1 MINNITLYERRN
13 KKETNISTAKQI
25 NKTFYT
31 RVTHTHKHYFSQNFP
46 LRQMSKQP
54 TIKIPRFQVKKIGKN
69 SSIGMKEMAID
80 HKRGTINSDTI
91 AMAGLLN
98 WLIPRG
104 GGRGGIVYV
113 AYESLVN

>member
-1 MINNITLYERRN
+1 
-13 KKETNISTAKQI
+13 
-25 NKTFYT
+25 
-31 RVTHTHKHYFSQNFP
+31 
-46 LRQMSKQP
+46 
-54 TIKIPRFQVKKIGKN
+54 
-69 SSIGMKEMAID
+69 MKEMAID